1 MTGKGSVAIAGR
13 GFRRAA
19 RLVCAA
25 ILLLV
30 LCPGMGASQ
39 RSDSRAG
46 VGPPNSIQIVVD
58 GRLKRTWRADELM
71 GGRFD
76 WNNPKGKF
84 RPAVPLTYALTF
96 KEAGIALE
104 AITELR
110 VIGKKEKLNLSG
122 PALGLLKELLLMV
135 NIDRAGAW
143 KLAVRTREAEDRL
156 RSLVKPASIS
166 VEAIHRIEVS
176 TGARAGSKN

>member
-1 MTGKGSVAIAGR
+1 MSLIS
-13 GFRRAA
+13 RAA
-19 RLVCAA
+19 SLLCVASLILIFSPRLT
-25 ILLLV
+25 
-30 LCPGMGASQ
+30 GAQLSEA
-39 RSDSRAG
+39 RAG
-46 VGPPNSIQIVVD
+46 EAPPNSIQVAVN
-58 GRLKRTWRADELM
+58 GALKKTWTADELM

-96 KEAGIALE
+96 KEAGIALD

-143 KLAVRTREAEDRL
+143 KFAVRTQEAEDRL

-176 TGARAGSKN
+176 TGSRAGSKNRQGETDGRVK